1 MSTPSIPRPPDVDLG
16 AVRARIDQT
25 VEELVDECGARLAE
39 LSDELAPVT
48 DAMRQYSRGGK
59 RIRALFGYAAWRAT
73 APATAPAAGSQL
85 CEQQVLAA
93 VSSLE
98 LVQAAALAHD
108 DIIDASD
115 SRRGKPS
122 MHVGFAAMHQQAGWR
137 GNGAEFGTH
146 AAILAGDQLL
156 IWADAA
162 LQRANLPL
170 EIFAA
175 VRTEYDAMRLE
186 VISGQY
192 LDVLEE
198 VRPAAQDRAEE
209 RALRVA
215 ELKAASYTIARP
227 MRIGATM
234 AGAPAT
240 TISTFA
246 TFGHHLGIAFQLR
259 DDLLGVFGDP
269 AVTGK
274 PAGDDLREGKRTV
287 LLARTQAR
295 AGDEGTSLLERV
307 GASDLSAAE
316 IERLRTL
323 MRDSGAA
330 GDVEDL
336 IAQHAALATEALSR
350 VELDPAGA
358 AALTALTDAAV
369 RRAA

>member
-1 MSTPSIPRPPDVDLG
+1 MSTPPAPPPPDVDLT

-25 VEELVDECGARLAE
+25 VEDMVDECGARLDE

-73 APATAPAAGSQL
+73 ATAASQPS
-85 CEQQVLAA
+85 EEQVLAA
-93 VSSLE
+93 VSAFE

-122 MHVGFAAMHQQAGWR
+122 MHVGFAAIHEQAGWR

-198 VRPAAQDRAEE
+198 VRPAEASRAEE

-227 MRIGATM
+227 MRIGATL

-287 LLARTQAR
+287 LLARTHAR
-295 AGDEGTSLLERV
+295 TDSPPVLERV
-307 GASDLSAAE
+307 GASDLSAVE
-316 IERLRTL
+316 IDQLRTL
-323 MRDSGAA
+323 MRESGAV
-330 GDVEDL
+330 GDVEEL
-336 IAQHAALATEALSR
+336 IEQHTALATEALAR

-358 AALTALTDAAV
+358 AALAALTDAAV